1 MTKSLPSPITRMS
14 QAMIV
19 LGICA
24 ALIVAF
30 VNLRDKPF
38 IQLIEGQLL
47 DWRFVLRGPI
57 AVDSDIE
64 LVLIEKTP
72 EKVEGDMAIAAVDLS
87 SGIDAIAA
95 NGARIVVLDPAM
107 LPMSAPGEVT
117 DTAGEDS
124 LARKLAGLDEV
135 IVPYAFSLQR
145 QSGARSALPIP
156 IQKTAYSVFRQR
168 ESASIK
174 RPAEAGGYLIPSPE
188 LLQSN
193 HPGHVI
199 NEPLQTS
206 SRQYAYPIVGYG
218 GSYYPSLAVQAYRR
232 WVGLPMEAIEVNFG
246 ESLNIGSLY
255 LPTDNRMRLA
265 VNYHGPGGSYKR
277 TRFSD
282 LLDGSLPADKFKDK
296 LVLVGLAAN
305 ISASHVSTP
314 FDSAMSEVEYLAN
327 VIDNLNRMNPL
338 IRSQQVVVF
347 DILLLA
353 LIGLFFA
360 LVAAARSIWAV
371 LTLAV
376 IATVLFV
383 AGNIQAFILF
393 NLWLGLT
400 FPLMAMI
407 LCTAVL
413 MTAKHVSK
421 RRRAALKVAEEA
433 EETQFAAPWTFDRV
447 AKIAPEETALTEAE
461 EEDIEPEPEPVPEEE
476 EAEHN
481 LTLTPADEQ
490 PKTPEERPHKETAS
504 AATVDRL
511 EEAEEMTDV
520 SAAQNVTPF
529 PPRKTATGPNSLPV
543 PPKPTVPKSP
553 DIQKQKESA
562 AAAQK
567 NKKPASLIPVL
578 DTPAREEKISLTTAS
593 KMAKSPTANNEF
605 DVAVL
610 FINMSGFKTLAK
622 SFGPTR
628 SAQFLHAIYTLI
640 EKTVVKHTGFL
651 EQFGESDVVAVF
663 GLPEGSSDDAEN
675 SLRAAR
681 ELASALSD
689 WGEKQGLPAGKSA
702 NFCICAD
709 YGPVKVHLNGDGED
723 PEVSLSG
730 YTIGLASRLDKT
742 VAAKGAGVVVS
753 ENMMSKVSETDLT
766 GQLKDGFTE
775 QPMQQIP
782 GSAESVALWRCE
794 LGAI

>member
-1 MTKSLPSPITRMS
+1 
-14 QAMIV
+14 MIV

-47 DWRFVLRGPI
+47 DWRFILRGPI
-57 AVDSDIE
+57 PVDPDIE
-64 LVLIEKTP
+64 LVLIEKKP
-72 EKVEGDMAIAAVDLS
+72 ETADGDMLVTAADLS
-87 SGIDAIAA
+87 RGIDAVATS
-95 NGARIVVLDPAM
+95 GARIVVLDPAL
-107 LPMSAPGEVT
+107 LPMNAPGVAA

-124 LARKLAGLDEV
+124 LSGTLARLDDV
-135 IVPYAFSLQR
+135 IVPYVFSLQR
-145 QSGARSALPIP
+145 QSGARSALPVS
-156 IQKTAYSVFRQR
+156 IQNTAYSVFRQR

-174 RPAEAGGYLIPSPE
+174 RPAEAGGYQVPSPE
-188 LLQSN
+188 LLRTTQ
-193 HPGHVI
+193 PGHVI
-199 NEPLQTS
+199 HELLQSS

-232 WVGLPMEAIEVNFG
+232 LVGLPMDAIEVNFG

-265 VNYHGPGGSYKR
+265 INYHGPGGSYKR

-282 LLDGSLPADKFKDK
+282 LLDGSLPTDKFKDK
-296 LVLVGLAAN
+296 LVLIGLAAN
-305 ISASHVSTP
+305 VSASNVSTP

-371 LTLAV
+371 LALAV
-376 IATVLFV
+376 IVTVLFV

-447 AKIAPEETALTEAE
+447 AKVAREETPPTETE
-461 EEDIEPEPEPVPEEE
+461 EEVIDPDPDPDPEFEPEPEEA
-476 EAEHN
+476 AEHE
-481 LTLTPADEQ
+481 LTLSPAEETPR
-490 PKTPEERPHKETAS
+490 TPEEPPLKEPAP
-504 AATVDRL
+504 VVPIDRH
-511 EEAEEMTDV
+511 EDAEETTNV
-520 SAAQNVTPF
+520 PAGQNVTPF
-529 PPRKTATGPNSLPV
+529 PPRKAAAADPNSLPV
-543 PPKPTVPKSP
+543 SPKASTPKSP
-553 DIQKQKESA
+553 DTNKQKETSVPE
-562 AAAQK
+562 
-567 NKKPASLIPVL
+567 KKSKSPASLISAL
-578 DTPAREEKISLTTAS
+578 DTPESGEKLSSHTEP
-593 KMAKSPTANNEF
+593 KMAKSPSASNEF

-640 EKTVVKHTGFL
+640 EKTVVKHSGFL
-651 EQFGESDVVAVF
+651 EQFGESDVVAIF
-663 GLPEGSSDDAEN
+663 GLPDGSSDDAEN

-689 WGEKQGLPAGKSA
+689 WGERQGLPAGKSVD
-702 NFCICAD
+702 FCICAD
-709 YGPVKVHLNGDGED
+709 YGPVKVHLNGEGDD
-723 PEVSLSG
+723 TEVSLSG

-742 VAAKGAGVVVS
+742 VAAKGASVVAS
-753 ENMMSKVSETDLT
+753 ENMMMKVSETDLT
-766 GQLKDGFTE
+766 GQLKDNFTE

-782 GSAESVALWRCE
+782 GSAESVGLWRCE